1 MTHEDQV
8 YKDENGNH
16 SDSRIF
22 TNTINNT
29 LLKRFEDVLKDNVK
43 FLDVIVGY
51 FRFSGFNKLYASLDK
66 TDAIR
71 ILVGLNIDTQ
81 SYTFIDQ
88 INDERAAAKQL
99 SMLSHDETRKAFK
112 QSYDA
117 EANNATDEGAVRE
130 SHALFLKMLR
140 EKKLQIKVH
149 PDRNLHAK
157 VYIMRFRQPPRAD
170 FGTVITG
177 SSNFSANGFVD
188 QYEFNVQ
195 LKDPADVKHSLVI
208 FEELWQNGVPIEADD
223 VADPPGP
230 LADISPYELYL
241 KFLAEYFR
249 NHIDAKRST
258 AINVVDGQY
267 KILQYQIDAVHTAQ
281 QMLKS
286 YGGVFLADVV
296 GLGKTYMAALL
307 ALQLDGRC
315 LVIAPP
321 SLLGYDNAGSW
332 ESVFGR
338 FRVSGAKF
346 VSLGKLD
353 QAIQEGV
360 ADFKYV
366 IIDES
371 HRFRGENTQRYA
383 LLKQICQQKGVI
395 LLSATPYNNNPRDV
409 LAQLA
414 LFQDVRASTIP
425 GVRQLENYFYALEG
439 RLNGLDRAEDYE
451 QYIQIVRENAAELR
465 NKVLKYVMVRRTR
478 NEIAQYYAEDLKKQN
493 VTFPEVTDPISLYY
507 QMTPLENDI
516 FDATIRMLHPDVL
529 HYARYR
535 SMSAA
540 YYKGDKDKLAEQGST
555 NLATFM
561 RILLVKRLES
571 SFFAFRETLKR
582 FITSHELMIKTFN
595 EGFVYTSRYASNKIF
610 DYLADGDQDAIE
622 DLIAED
628 RAERYPASDFD
639 PLFLAHLQE
648 DLDRLRDLE
657 SRWKVL
663 SRDPKW
669 ESFSKELRTRS
680 IDGNSLATQ
689 KLVIF
694 TEFSDTAESLAKN
707 LLTIEPKTLLYSSK
721 SAPELRRAVIKNFD
735 ANDPDPK
742 DEYRI
747 IVTTDVLAE
756 GVNMHRS
763 CIVINYDLPWN
774 PSKLMQRV
782 GRVNRVGTKFNKLYT
797 LNFFPSAQ
805 GDSQIALTESA
816 RVKIN
821 AFIQLLGNDARL
833 LSEDE
838 DIVSHQFFENL
849 NNGDVDP
856 QPEVQSELKYLKII
870 LDLRDEDPKLFA
882 HIMDLS
888 KKILSARQSPASAE
902 RKAGVVSYFR
912 QGELDRFWH
921 STINA
926 EPVEIDF
933 FQMVALL
940 ECLPNEP
947 KKNVDEEPF
956 FAGLIQ
962 HKQAEQ
968 RARRG
973 AEAEETQLAG
983 NARLVNA
990 RLQDKNF
997 RTAYQSIPAHK
1008 QLVMQVLAAL
1018 RAGRLPVTIVK
1029 RVHDALAKTNQYDD
1043 IIHILRQ
1050 HIPQV
1055 YLRAAEGD
1063 KRLEQIGYDGVVLS
1077 EYLVK

>member
-1 MTHEDQV
+1 VGTKGLAM
-8 YKDENGNH
+8 N
-16 SDSRIF
+16 DSRIF
-22 TNTINNT
+22 TNAPGNT
-29 LLKRFEDVLKDNVK
+29 LLARFKSVLADDVQ
-43 FLDVIVGY
+43 FLDILVGY
-51 FRFSGFNKLYASLDK
+51 FRFSGFNQLYESLDK
-66 TDAIR
+66 TDTIR
-71 ILVGLNIDTQ
+71 VLVGLNIDSQ

-88 INDERAAAKQL
+88 INDEQAAAKQF
-99 SMLSHDETRKAFK
+99 SMLSHEETRKAFK

-117 EANNATDEGAVRE
+117 EANNATDEGEVRQ
-130 SHALFLKMLR
+130 SHKLFLKMLR
-140 EKKLQIKVH
+140 EKKLLIKVH
-149 PDRNLHAK
+149 PERNLHAK
-157 VYIMRFRQPPRAD
+157 VYIMRFRQPPRSD
-170 FGTVITG
+170 YGTVITG

-195 LKDPADVKHSLVI
+195 LKDKADVEHSLRI
-208 FEELWQNGVPIEADD
+208 FEELWKDGVPIEPAD
-223 VADPPGP
+223 VEVGTGA
-230 LADISPYELYL
+230 LADITPYELYL

-249 NHIDAKRST
+249 NHIDVKRST
-258 AINVVDGQY
+258 TITQVDGQY
-267 KILQYQIDAVHTAQ
+267 KVLQYQIDAVHTAQ

-286 YGGVFLADVV
+286 YGGVFLSDVV

-338 FRVSGAKF
+338 FRVSSAKF

-371 HRFRGENTQRYA
+371 HRFRSENTQRFA

-439 RLNGLDRAEDYE
+439 RLKGLDRAKDYD
-451 QYIQIVRENAAELR
+451 QYIRIVRENASELR

-478 NEIAQYYAEDLKKQN
+478 NEISQFYAEDLKKQQIA
-493 VTFPEVTDPISLYY
+493 FPEVTDPISLYY
-507 QMTPLENDI
+507 QMTTFENDL
-516 FDATIRMLHPDVL
+516 FDATIKMLHPSVL

-540 YYKGDKDKLAEQGST
+540 YYNGDKEKIAEQGST

-582 FITSHELMIKTFN
+582 FITSHELMIKTFH
-595 EGFVYTSRYASNKIF
+595 EGYVYTSRYASNKIF
-610 DYLADGDQDAIE
+610 DYLADGDQDAIN

-628 RAERYPASDFD
+628 RAERFPASEFD

-707 LLTIEPKTLLYSSK
+707 LRIIEPKTLLYSSK
-721 SAPELRRAVIKNFD
+721 SSPEERRKVIKNFD
-735 ANDPDPK
+735 ANDPDPQ

-838 DIVSHQFFENL
+838 DIVSHQFFEDL
-849 NNGDVDP
+849 RKGAVAP
-856 QPEVQSELKYLKII
+856 QAETQSELRYLKII
-870 LDLRDEDPKLFA
+870 LDIRDHNPTLFA
-882 HIMDLS
+882 HIMQLS
-888 KKILSARQSPASAE
+888 KKILSARHSPTSAGGS
-902 RKAGVVSYFR
+902 AGVVSYFR

-921 STINA
+921 NTIGA
-926 EPVEIDF
+926 EPTEIDF
-933 FQMVALL
+933 FQIVALL

-947 KKNVDEEPF
+947 KHNVDDDRF
-956 FAGLIQ
+956 FASLMQ

-968 RARRG
+968 LARRG
-973 AEAEETQLAG
+973 ADAEEVQLAG
-983 NARLVNA
+983 NASKINA
-990 RLQDKNF
+990 RLQVKSF
-997 RTAYQSIPAHK
+997 RTAYLAIPAHK
-1008 QLVMQVLAAL
+1008 QLVTQIQAAIK
-1018 RAGRLPVTIVK
+1018 AGRLPVTILKKVA
-1029 RVHDALAKTNQYDD
+1029 DALSKTDQYDD
-1043 IIHILRQ
+1043 IIHILRRD
-1050 HIPQV
+1050 IPQV

-1063 KRLEQIGYDGVVLS
+1063 RRLEQIGYDGVVLA
-1077 EYLVK
+1077 EYFS

>member
-1 MTHEDQV
+1 M
-8 YKDENGNH
+8 N
-16 SDSRIF
+16 DSRIF
-22 TNTINNT
+22 TNAPDNT
-29 LLKRFEDVLKDNVK
+29 LLARFKSVLADDVQ
-43 FLDVIVGY
+43 FLDVLVGY
-51 FRFSGFNKLYASLDK
+51 FRFSGFNQLYKSLDK
-66 TDAIR
+66 TDTIR
-71 ILVGLNIDTQ
+71 VLVGLNIDSQ

-88 INDERAAAKQL
+88 INDEQAAAKQF
-99 SMLSHDETRKAFK
+99 SMLSHEETRKAFK

-117 EANNATDEGAVRE
+117 EANNATDEGEVRQ
-130 SHALFLKMLR
+130 SHQLFLKMLR
-140 EKKLQIKVH
+140 EKKLLIKVH
-149 PDRNLHAK
+149 PERNLHAK
-157 VYIMRFRQPPRAD
+157 VYIMRFRQPPRSD
-170 FGTVITG
+170 YGTVITG

-195 LKDPADVKHSLVI
+195 LKDKADVEHSLRI
-208 FEELWQNGVPIEADD
+208 FEELWKEGVPIEPSD
-223 VADPPGP
+223 VEDGTGA
-230 LADISPYELYL
+230 LADITPYELYL

-249 NHIDAKRST
+249 NHVDVKRST
-258 AINVVDGQY
+258 TITQIDGQY
-267 KILQYQIDAVHTAQ
+267 KVLQYQLDAVHTAQ

-321 SLLGYDNAGSW
+321 LLLGYDNAGSW

-353 QAIQEGV
+353 QAIQEGI

-425 GVRQLENYFYALEG
+425 GVRQLENHFYTGEG
-439 RLNGLDRAEDYE
+439 RLRGLDRVKDYD
-451 QYIQIVRENAAELR
+451 QYIRIVRENAAELR

-478 NEIAQYYAEDLKKQN
+478 TEITQFYAEDLKKQHIS
-493 VTFPEVTDPISLYY
+493 FPEVTDPISLYY
-507 QMTPLENDI
+507 QMTTFENDL
-516 FDATIRMLHPDVL
+516 FDATIKMLHPSVL

-540 YYKGDKDKLAEQGST
+540 YYNGDKEKIAEQGSI

-582 FITSHELMIKTFN
+582 FVTSHELMIKTFH
-595 EGFVYTSRYASNKIF
+595 EGYVYTSRYASNKIF
-610 DYLADGDQDAIE
+610 DYLADGDQDAIN

-628 RAERYPASDFD
+628 RAERFPASEFD

-648 DLDRLRDLE
+648 DLDRLRDLA

-663 SRDPKW
+663 ARDPKW

-689 KLVIF
+689 KLIIF

-707 LLTIEPKTLLYSSK
+707 LRTIEPRTLLYSSK
-721 SAPELRRAVIKNFD
+721 SAPELRRAVTKNFD
-735 ANDPDPK
+735 ANDPDPQ

-782 GRVNRVGTKFNKLYT
+782 GRINRVGTKFNKLYT

-805 GDSQIALTESA
+805 GENEIALTKSA
-816 RVKIN
+816 QVKIN

-838 DIVSHQFFENL
+838 DIVSHQFFEDL
-849 NNGDVDP
+849 KVAP
-856 QPEVQSELKYLKII
+856 QPETQSELKYQNFITHI
-870 LDLRDEDPKLFA
+870 RDTQPELFA
-882 HIMDLS
+882 RIMQLS
-888 KKILSARQSPASAE
+888 KKILSARRAPASAGGN
-902 RKAGVVSYFR
+902 AGVVSYFR

-921 STINA
+921 STIGA
-926 EPVEIDF
+926 EPTEIDF

-940 ECLPNEP
+940 ECQPNEP
-947 KKNVDEEPF
+947 KRNVDEEPF
-956 FAGLIQ
+956 FAGLMR

-968 RARRG
+968 LARRG
-973 AEAEETQLAG
+973 ADADEVQLAG
-983 NARLVNA
+983 NASRVNA

-997 RTAYQSIPAHK
+997 RTAYMAIPAHK
-1008 QLVMQVLAAL
+1008 QLVTQIQAAI
-1018 RAGRLPVTIVK
+1018 RAGRLPVTILKKVS
-1029 RVHDALAKTNQYDD
+1029 DALSKTNQYDD
-1043 IIHILRQ
+1043 IIHILRRD
-1050 HIPQV
+1050 IPQV

-1063 KRLEQIGYDGVVLS
+1063 QRLQQIGYDGVVLA
-1077 EYLVK
+1077 EYFS